1 MGGRGREEH
10 IRVRQDGLLPILWA
24 GHLLEFLMVMVLF
37 FPFLLAP
44 FFSKILKLP
53 TVKFT
58 LRATRQRLAALWSS
72 LPLQMMGCA
81 AMQRRKG
88 YSVWGEKQEETGREQ
103 VHAPVDHRTQGME
116 QEPRIK
122 DLLVCVEGGRCNK

>member
-1 MGGRGREEH
+1 MGGRGCEDQ

-24 GHLLEFLMVMVLF
+24 GHLLEFLMVMVWF

-44 FFSKILKLP
+44 FFSKILKLQ

-58 LRATRQRLAALWSS
+58 LRATRQRLATLWSN
-72 LPLQMMGCA
+72 LPLQIMECA

-88 YSVWGEKQEETGREQ
+88 
-103 VHAPVDHRTQGME
+103 
-116 QEPRIK
+116 
-122 DLLVCVEGGRCNK
+122 